1 MQYEAPT
8 VEDFGKLAELTAGQQ
23 DGNFTD
29 RFFPVNTP
37 KRDLTF
43 S

>member
-1 MQYEAPT
+1 MDYETPQI
-8 VEDFGKLAELTAGQQ
+8 VDFGDLAELTAGQQ
-23 DGNFTD
+23 DGDFTD
-29 RFFPVNTP
+29 MAFPQNTP